1 MYEFKFADIGEGIHE
16 GQILKWLVKVGDSV
30 KDGNSL
36 VVVETD
42 KVNADLPSPVS
53 GVITKLGAKVG
64 ETIHVGDTLVWIDES
79 GGASISEQPLEE
91 VEQPKAK
98 PIAMA
103 LSEGKEDNPAG
114 VVGSIEVSDEVIAAS
129 TEMVADDKV
138 DTSAIKVLATPVARK
153 MAADLGV
160 DITKIKGSGE
170 SGRIMKED
178 ILKVAESRKTT
189 AATTTSM
196 PVISMPSF
204 IAQDVTRVKI
214 TKLRKA
220 VVNAMSVANALIPMT
235 TLMDEF
241 DVSALVKLRES
252 QKEAAKQQ
260 GVKLT
265 YLPFIAKAITLALRE
280 YPIFNSSYDHETEEI
295 VFKSHINLG
304 IAVDTN
310 DGLIVPNI
318 KDADGK
324 TILELAQ
331 AIDKLAEQAR
341 ARTLKLEEL
350 QNGSF
355 TITNYGA
362 FGMKFGT
369 PVIKHPEVAILGV
382 GGIYKKPIVNEQGSI
397 VVADMLPLSLTI
409 DHRIIDGAD
418 GGRFLL
424 RLKQYLSDPASLL
437 LRLK

>member
-16 GQILKWLVKVGDSV
+16 GQILKWLVKVGESV
-30 KDGNSL
+30 KDGKPL

-53 GVITKLGAKVG
+53 GVIHKLGAKVG
-64 ETIHVGDTLVWIDES
+64 ETIHVGDTLVWIDENGTS
-79 GGASISEQPLEE
+79 PSQIDH
-91 VEQPKAK
+91 VETQKSTPK

-114 VVGSIEVSDEVIAAS
+114 VVGMIEVSDEVIAAS
-129 TEMVADDKV
+129 NEMPSTSEDKII
-138 DTSAIKVLATPVARK
+138 SSKVLATPVARK

-160 DITKIKGSGE
+160 DITTIIGSGE
-170 SGRIMKED
+170 AGRIMKED
-178 ILKVAESRKTT
+178 IRKALETKTT
-189 AATTTSM
+189 VGSTSSISVKM
-196 PVISMPSF
+196 PTF
-204 IAQDVTRVKI
+204 NDQEVTRVKI
-214 TKLRKA
+214 SKLRKTI
-220 VVNAMSVANALIPMT
+220 VNAMSVANSIIPMT

-241 DVSALVKLRES
+241 DVSALVSLRES
-252 QKEAAKQQ
+252 QKEHMKAQ

-265 YLPFIAKAITLALRE
+265 YLAYISKAITLALRE

-295 VFKSHINLG
+295 IFKNRVNLG
-304 IAVDTN
+304 FAVDTS

-324 TILELAQ
+324 SIIDLAK
-331 AIDKLAEQAR
+331 AIERLADEARERKIKLVD
-341 ARTLKLEEL
+341 L
-350 QNGSF
+350 QEGTF

-362 FGMKFGT
+362 FGTKFGT

-382 GGIYKKPIVNEQGSI
+382 GSIYKKPIVNEQGVIAISE
-397 VVADMLPLSLTI
+397 VLPLSLTI

-424 RLKQYLSDPASLL
+424 RLRQYLKDPASMMLQM
-437 LRLK
+437 K